1 MPPRVS
7 TREPLESIIREI
19 AHSLNTPL
27 AQIEATV
34 LALKVHSEEQK
45 RAIGGL
51 LDATQICKSFLAA
64 FREAAV
70 SVEGCGSVGACSLSD
85 SLKAAAKVYGTRVR
99 KEFQLQVDMP
109 DRLPE
114 YDNNYVLAILL
125 PILENA
131 IEAVTQNGKVMMVGL
146 PQKEAN
152 VISISNDTVI
162 KTLPDTMRVIQR
174 VGTLREIYPA
184 RRHGAIKRWPVRER
198 IELPHLI
205 HRTGHHVHHTT
216 GFDREEIID
225 LCIRINSVQP
235 GPGSPNWPPCL
246 GLFKSVVAA
255 LTYMR
260 HNRTQAEIGESL
272 GVSQPTISRA
282 ISATTPL
289 IPEAT
294 REFVPTADDLD
305 PDAQYILD
313 GTLLPCWSWDGH
325 KELYS
330 GKHKTT
336 GMNVQVACT
345 IYGKL
350 AWISDP
356 VHGSRHDNYCREES
370 GVLLTMNPKNWI
382 GDKGYIGNNMI
393 TPFRKPAGSA
403 LLDWQRE
410 YNSEVNKIRWM
421 IEQVISH
428 FKNWTIMHTD
438 YRRPLKTF
446 ETTISAVVGL
456 HFYRTA

>member
-1 MPPRVS
+1 M
-7 TREPLESIIREI
+7 
-19 AHSLNTPL
+19 
-27 AQIEATV
+27 
-34 LALKVHSEEQK
+34 K
-45 RAIGGL
+45 
-51 LDATQICKSFLAA
+51 
-64 FREAAV
+64 
-70 SVEGCGSVGACSLSD
+70 
-85 SLKAAAKVYGTRVR
+85 
-99 KEFQLQVDMP
+99 
-109 DRLPE
+109 
-114 YDNNYVLAILL
+114 
-125 PILENA
+125 
-131 IEAVTQNGKVMMVGL
+131 
-146 PQKEAN
+146 
-152 VISISNDTVI
+152 
-162 KTLPDTMRVIQR
+162 VIQR
-174 VGTLREIYPA
+174 PGMLREVYPTSP
-184 RRHGAIKRWPVRER
+184 RVNIKRWPVRER
-198 IELPHLI
+198 IKLPHFI
-205 HRTGHHVHHTT
+205 QRTGHRVYHTT
-216 GFDREEIID
+216 GFDYEEIID
-225 LCIRINSVQP
+225 LCIRINSVER
-235 GPGSPNWPPCL
+235 GTGASKWPPCL
-246 GLFKSVVAA
+246 GLFKSVMAT

-282 ISATTPL
+282 ISSITLL
-289 IPEAT
+289 IPEAV

-313 GTLLPCWSWDGH
+313 GTLLPCWSWAGR

-345 IYGKL
+345 TYGKL

-356 VHGSRHDNYCREES
+356 VDGSRHDNYCQEES

-393 TPFRKPAGSA
+393 TPFRKPAGGE
-403 LLDWQRE
+403 LLDWQEE
-410 YNSEVNKIRWM
+410 YNIQVNKIRWM

-456 HFYRTA
+456 HFYRKA